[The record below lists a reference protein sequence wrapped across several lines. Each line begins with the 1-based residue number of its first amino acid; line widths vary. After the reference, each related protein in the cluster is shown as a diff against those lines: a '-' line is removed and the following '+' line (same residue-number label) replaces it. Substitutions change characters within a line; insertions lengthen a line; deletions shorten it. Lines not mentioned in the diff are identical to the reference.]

1 MGKKT
6 HMNTNKDYSIG
17 LGAALAATSQT
28 YSALLADYKELALRK
43 ELTDEDSERL
53 DQIYAEAEAHPMLN
67 FLITEIDHIINKQL
81 GLLSDDAIKGYQ
93 DQQAWLRERLEQTP
107 FEHDHHHE
115 VQRMLAD
122 EGFYEGPI
130 DGVLGRRSTD
140 AIKQMTTQLQQRL
153 SDRGFYDKS
162 IDGEFG
168 KFSSEAVK
176 KFQQSRSLKD
186 SGVPNKETLIA
197 LRNE

>member
-6 HMNTNKDYSIG
+6 HMNTNDHPAELS
-17 LGAALAATSQT
+17 AALAATSQT
-28 YSALLADYKELALRK
+28 YASLLADYKELALCH
-43 ELTDEDSERL
+43 EITDEAADRL
-53 DQIYAEAEAHPMLN
+53 DQIYAEAEINPVLN
-67 FLITEIDHIINKQL
+67 FLLTEMDHIINKQL
-81 GLLSDDAIKGYQ
+81 GLLSEQAIKGYQ

-107 FEHDHHHE
+107 FEYDHHHE

-140 AIKQMTTQLQQRL
+140 AIKQMTTQLQERL
-153 SDRGFYDKS
+153 SERGFYKKT

-168 KFSSEAVK
+168 KFSSAAVK
-176 KFQQSRSLKD
+176 AFQQSKALKD
-186 SGVPNKETLIA
+186 SGVPNKETLLA